1 MGMTRLRHLL
11 RHCPKSWHLLRLTI
25 QPKILMMSLLRL
37 SVAIVLEANPWTE
50 EGVEADLVQ
59 GLNHD
64 LGRLVDR
71 NQVVDLSQGLDLGQ
85 GQSHDL
91 GQSLNLNLAQY
102 RGLDQS
108 QDPDLYLGQEVGLDL
123 DLAVMWKVKRKKL
136 LKKHLERIRMM
147 NVRLFLLFLL
157 SLTVKAK
164 ET

>member
-1 MGMTRLRHLL
+1 MG

-64 LGRLVDR
+64 LGRLVDQ
-71 NQVVDLSQGLDLGQ
+71 NQVVDLSQDLDLSQ
-85 GQSHDL
+85 GQSLD
-91 GQSLNLNLAQY
+91 LNLAQY

-108 QDPDLYLGQEVGLDL
+108 QDPDLNLGQEVGLDL

-147 NVRLFLLFLL
+147 
-157 SLTVKAK
+157 
-164 ET
+164 